1 MNLALFKRTWQAF
14 NDDKAPRLAAAIAYS
29 TIFSLAPL
37 FVILIAVV
45 GNILD
50 VNGHHGG
57 HTTAENVMLAQI
69 RKSAGPG
76 AADTV
81 RQLIEASFGKPR
93 QGIIAQILG
102 WAAFLLGASGLFA
115 ALQDSLNAVW
125 QVEATR
131 GGWKQ
136 MVRDRIASFGM
147 ILVVGFLLLVT
158 FVANGAITFIGTN
171 LFNHVPFAANPLV
184 ISLVDQIVSIALVTA
199 TFALIFKVLPDVD
212 VAWRDVTLGAALTAV
227 LFVIGEALIGLYIA
241 KAGIASAYGAAGSIL
256 VALLWIYY
264 SAMILLLGA
273 EFTKVY
279 AGRATLSTRATVRT
293 TSEAPAGADP
303 RFAQQKPA
311 QENAHG

>member
-1 MNLALFKRTWQAF
+1 MNFELFKHTWQAF

-57 HTTAENVMLAQI
+57 HTTAENELLGQI
-69 RKSAGPG
+69 RSSAGPG

-93 QGIIAQILG
+93 QGVIAQILG
-102 WAAFLLGASGLFA
+102 WAAFLVGASGLFA
-115 ALQDSLNAVW
+115 SLQDSLNAVW
-125 QVEATR
+125 QVEAAR
-131 GGWKQ
+131 GGWKH
-136 MVRDRIASFGM
+136 MLRDRVASFGM

-158 FVANGAITFIGTN
+158 FVANGAITFVGTN
-171 LFNHVPFAANPLV
+171 LLDRIPFAANPLV
-184 ISLVDQIVSIALVTA
+184 ISLIDQVVSIALVTA

-212 VAWRDVTLGAALTAV
+212 VAWRDVTIGAALTAV
-227 LFVIGEALIGLYIA
+227 LFVVGEALIGVYIA

-279 AGRATLSTRATVRT
+279 AGRAKLSTSATLRT
-293 TSEAPAGADP
+293 PTEAPAGVDP
-303 RFAQQKPA
+303 RYVQNETSK
-311 QENAHG
+311 EMSHG